1 MFINIKRDFTKTL
14 KQQIKEGINNGWEYI
29 GVFGTGEKS
38 VLKFLDKN
46 K

>member
-1 MFINIKRDFTKTL
+1 MFINIKRDFTKPL
-14 KQQIKEGINNGWEYI
+14 KQQIKEGSNNGWEYI
-29 GVFGTGEKS
+29 GVFGTGENS